1 MTAAFSSMHGRV
13 LSHATEQ
20 PERVEQAIQNV
31 FRDSEL
37 EVKRTVGHHGNPIIV
52 VEASTT
58 SMDVIAEMLQ
68 RLQPRDIEALLTTLE
83 DRIDDS
89 CNLFVRLDKQS
100 AFAGEIRLADN
111 DDAIAI
117 RIKVRAFP
125 AKKASAIGV
134 VSETLEQIAGK
145 A

>member
-1 MTAAFSSMHGRV
+1 MHGRV
-13 LSHATEQ
+13 LSHATERL
-20 PERVEQAIQNV
+20 ERVEKSIQNV
-31 FRDSEL
+31 FRDSKL

-58 SMDVIAEMLQ
+58 SMDAIADMLA
-68 RLQPRDIEALLTTLE
+68 RLQPRDIEMLLKTLE

-100 AFAGEIRLADN
+100 AFAGEMRLAEN
-111 DDAIAI
+111 DDAIAV

-125 AKKASAIGV
+125 AKKALAIEV
-134 VSETLEQIAGK
+134 VSDTLQQMAGK